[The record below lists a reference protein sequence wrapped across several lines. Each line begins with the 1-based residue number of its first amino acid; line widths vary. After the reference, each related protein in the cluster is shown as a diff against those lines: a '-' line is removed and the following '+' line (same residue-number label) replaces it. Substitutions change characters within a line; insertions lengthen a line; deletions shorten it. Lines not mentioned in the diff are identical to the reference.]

1 MPEAASTTPADRSS
15 SFSRGPAGVAA
26 TTSRRNRVARPVA
39 TMYSSTAKHSVMRTS
54 ISLSSTAGSTT
65 TKPAMPASRPSLE
78 LASTSSASSRHHGGH
93 ERALGDRVGLGQ
105 HEEQEGQGE
114 QPEAGDVRHQEGG
127 DDGPAGAGDDHHQAP
142 SALHPVERRAEQ
154 RGDHGERRHGQEQ
167 VEGHLAAGGLRADVE
182 EQGAGERD
190 GHRGVAGRRR
200 GVGAGEPGERRD
212 DQPAGEVLRRPGR
225 AAGSARPVRRPERLP
240 RGWRAHRIVRSPPL
254 GRFASLTCR
263 PLSAARAVRF
273 AHRCV
278 RSPPLGG
285 SLRSPAS
292 ALRRSSG
299 SPRLTPHRSGCRA
312 ASPRGGAVRRGGSY
326 L

>member
-1 MPEAASTTPADRSS
+1 
-15 SFSRGPAGVAA
+15 
-26 TTSRRNRVARPVA
+26 
-39 TMYSSTAKHSVMRTS
+39 MRTS

-105 HEEQEGQGE
+105 HQEQEGQGE
-114 QPEAGDVRHQEGG
+114 QPEAGDVHHQEGG

-142 SALHPVERRAEQ
+142 SALHPVEGRAEQ

-182 EQGAGERD
+182 EQRAGQRD

-200 GVGAGEPGERRD
+200 GVGPGEPGERRD
-212 DQPAGEVLRRPGR
+212 DQPAGEVLGRTGR

-240 RGWRAHRIVRSPPL
+240 RGGRAHRIVRSPPL
-254 GRFASLTCR
+254 GRFASLTV
-263 PLSAARAVRF
+263 PSALRRSGGSL
-273 AHRCV
+273 RSPCV
-278 RSPPLGG
+278 RSPPLGRFA
-285 SLRSPAS
+285 SLTVPS
-292 ALRRSSG
+292 ALRRSGGSLRSRSHRRQPSG
-299 SPRLTPHRSGCRA
+299 PDRRWGRSGPGRLVLVAEAPDGDDAGRGWPGRSSTLARRRLTWTSSVLV
-312 ASPRGGAVRRGGSY
+312 SPT
-326 L
+326 